1 MEILLLRMMNGYRK
15 TDFFDYLI
23 MFRELR
29 EWLHLLLLYGF
40 LYICAFVVTSGFIIN
55 AKQDNLQVQNYAP
68 PSEPVQQIIT
78 TEGVLETVFHF
89 LKEMN
94 SENL

>member
-1 MEILLLRMMNGYRK
+1 MEILLLRMMYGYRK
-15 TDFFDYLI
+15 TNFFDYLI

-29 EWLHLLLLYGF
+29 EWLHLLLLYRF
-40 LYICAFVVTSGFIIN
+40 LYICAFVVTNGFIVH

-68 PSEPVQQIIT
+68 PSEPIQQIIK
-78 TEGVLETVFHF
+78 TERVLEPVFYF
-89 LKEMN
+89 LTEMN

>member
-1 MEILLLRMMNGYRK
+1 MLLTRGTQMEILLQRMMNGYRK

-68 PSEPVQQIIT
+68 PSEPIHK
-78 TEGVLETVFHF
+78 L
-89 LKEMN
+89 
-94 SENL
+94 

>member
-1 MEILLLRMMNGYRK
+1 MEILLLRMMYGYRK

-40 LYICAFVVTSGFIIN
+40 LYICNFVVTSGFVVN
-55 AKQDNLQVQNYAP
+55 AKQDSLQVLNYAP
-68 PSEPVQQIIT
+68 PSEPIHK
-78 TEGVLETVFHF
+78 L
-89 LKEMN
+89 
-94 SENL
+94 

>member
-1 MEILLLRMMNGYRK
+1 MMYGYRK
-15 TDFFDYLI
+15 TDLFDYV
-23 MFRELR
+23 
-29 EWLHLLLLYGF
+29 YGVTRKVIF
-40 LYICAFVVTSGFIIN
+40 AFPRSIFIYIFAFVVTSGFIVH

-68 PSEPVQQIIT
+68 PSETIQQIVT
-78 TEGVLETVFHF
+78 TKTVLETVFHF

>member
-1 MEILLLRMMNGYRK
+1 MEILLLRMMYGYRK
-15 TDFFDYLI
+15 TNFFDYLI
-23 MFRELR
+23 MYREFR
-29 EWLHLLLLYGF
+29 EWLHLLLLYGL
-40 LYICAFVVTSGFIIN
+40 LYICAFVVTSGFIVH

-68 PSEPVQQIIT
+68 PSEPIQQIIK
-78 TEGVLETVFHF
+78 TEMVLETVFHF